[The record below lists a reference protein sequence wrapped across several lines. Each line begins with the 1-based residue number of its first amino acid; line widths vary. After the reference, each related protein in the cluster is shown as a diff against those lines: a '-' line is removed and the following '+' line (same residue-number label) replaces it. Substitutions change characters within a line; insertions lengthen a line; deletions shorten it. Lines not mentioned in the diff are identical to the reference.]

1 MFSISLSTALVIFE
15 QLSLFSLFFQF
26 EFLIERSF
34 LLIFQHIIDELDND
48 LFEHHDMPTSLTI
61 HIYLNRPP
69 YDSNLELGIIERD
82 MRRLLYHF
90 LPLSIYELFE
100 LFTVEIH
107 FEMSNPYRVERV
119 QIVERP
125 IVI

>member
-1 MFSISLSTALVIFE
+1 M
-15 QLSLFSLFFQF
+15 
-26 EFLIERSF
+26 IERRSF
-34 LLIFQHIIDELDND
+34 LLIFQHIIDQLDND
-48 LFEHHDMPTSLTI
+48 LFENQDTPISLTI

-82 MRRLLYHF
+82 TRRLLYHF

-100 LFTVEIH
+100 MFTVEIH
-107 FEMSNPYRVERV
+107 FEMCNPYRVERV

>member
-1 MFSISLSTALVIFE
+1 M
-15 QLSLFSLFFQF
+15 
-26 EFLIERSF
+26 IERRSF
-34 LLIFQHIIDELDND
+34 LLIFQHIIDQLDND
-48 LFEHHDMPTSLTI
+48 LFEQYGTPTSLTI

-69 YDSNLELGIIERD
+69 YDSNLDLGIVERD

-90 LPLSIYELFE
+90 LPLSIYE

>member
-1 MFSISLSTALVIFE
+1 M
-15 QLSLFSLFFQF
+15 
-26 EFLIERSF
+26 IERRSF
-34 LLIFQHIIDELDND
+34 LLIFQHIIEQLDND
-48 LFEHHDMPTSLTI
+48 LFEHYDTPTSLTI

-69 YDSNLELGIIERD
+69 YDSNLDLGIVERD
-82 MRRLLYHF
+82 TRRLLYHF

-107 FEMSNPYRVERV
+107 FEMINPYRVERV

>member
-1 MFSISLSTALVIFE
+1 M
-15 QLSLFSLFFQF
+15 
-26 EFLIERSF
+26 IERRSF
-34 LLIFQHIIDELDND
+34 LLIFQPIIDQLDND
-48 LFEHHDMPTSLTI
+48 LFEQYGTPTSLTI
-61 HIYLNRPP
+61 HIYLKNRPP
-69 YDSNLELGIIERD
+69 YDSSLDLGIVERD

-107 FEMSNPYRVERV
+107 FEMINPYRVERV

>member
-1 MFSISLSTALVIFE
+1 M
-15 QLSLFSLFFQF
+15 
-26 EFLIERSF
+26 IERRSF
-34 LLIFQHIIDELDND
+34 LLIFQHIIDQLDND
-48 LFEHHDMPTSLTI
+48 LFEQYGTPTSLTI

-69 YDSNLELGIIERD
+69 YDSNLDLGIVERD

-100 LFTVEIH
+100 MFTVEIH
-107 FEMSNPYRVERV
+107 FEVCNPYHVERV
-119 QIVERP
+119 RIVERP

>member
-1 MFSISLSTALVIFE
+1 M
-15 QLSLFSLFFQF
+15 
-26 EFLIERSF
+26 IERSF
-34 LLIFQHIIDELDND
+34 LLIFQHIIDQLDND
-48 LFEHHDMPTSLTI
+48 LFEHQDTPTSLTI

-82 MRRLLYHF
+82 MRLLYHF

-100 LFTVEIH
+100 MFTVEIH
-107 FEMSNPYRVERV
+107 FEVCNPYRVVR
-119 QIVERP
+119 IVERT

>member
-1 MFSISLSTALVIFE
+1 MIDR
-15 QLSLFSLFFQF
+15 
-26 EFLIERSF
+26 RSF
-34 LLIFQHIIDELDND
+34 LLIFQHIIDQPDND
-48 LFEHHDMPTSLTI
+48 LFENQDTPTSLTI

-69 YDSNLELGIIERD
+69 YDSILELGIIERD

-100 LFTVEIH
+100 MFTVEIH
-107 FEMSNPYRVERV
+107 FEVCNPYRVERV
-119 QIVERP
+119 QIVERT

>member
-1 MFSISLSTALVIFE
+1 MISLGTVLVIIE
-15 QLSLFSLFFQF
+15 QLSLFFFIFQF
-26 EFLIERSF
+26 DILIERRSF
-34 LLIFQHIIDELDND
+34 LLIFQHIIDQLDND
-48 LFEHHDMPTSLTI
+48 LFEQCSTPTSLTI

-69 YDSNLELGIIERD
+69 YDSSLDLGIVERD

-107 FEMSNPYRVERV
+107 FEVCNPYRVERV
-119 QIVERP
+119 RIVERP

>member
-1 MFSISLSTALVIFE
+1 
-15 QLSLFSLFFQF
+15 
-26 EFLIERSF
+26 
-34 LLIFQHIIDELDND
+34 
-48 LFEHHDMPTSLTI
+48 
-61 HIYLNRPP
+61 
-69 YDSNLELGIIERD
+69 
-82 MRRLLYHF
+82 MRRLIYHF

-107 FEMSNPYRVERV
+107 FEMSNPYCVERV

>member
-1 MFSISLSTALVIFE
+1 MI
-15 QLSLFSLFFQF
+15 
-26 EFLIERSF
+26 
-34 LLIFQHIIDELDND
+34 
-48 LFEHHDMPTSLTI
+48 
-61 HIYLNRPP
+61 
-69 YDSNLELGIIERD
+69 LELGIIERD

-90 LPLSIYELFE
+90 LPLSIYE